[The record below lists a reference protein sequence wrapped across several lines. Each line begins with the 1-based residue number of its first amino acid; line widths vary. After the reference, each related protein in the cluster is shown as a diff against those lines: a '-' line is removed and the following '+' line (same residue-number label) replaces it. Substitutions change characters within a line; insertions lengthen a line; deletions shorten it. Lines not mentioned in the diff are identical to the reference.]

1 LPVSLKSHD
10 LVDEGVVVP
19 RFFVA
24 KGIVE
29 GDGVRRGFLND
40 DVSVDLQQEQ
50 DGCLPGSRDAGEDV
64 SGHGNSSHADHVDGM
79 ARWGSSR
86 SPVGTSDHDS
96 IAGSRELNSIGAVL

>member
-1 LPVSLKSHD
+1 MSLKSHD

-40 DVSVDLQQEQ
+40 DV
-50 DGCLPGSRDAGEDV
+50 R
-64 SGHGNSSHADHVDGM
+64 
-79 ARWGSSR
+79 
-86 SPVGTSDHDS
+86 
-96 IAGSRELNSIGAVL
+96 